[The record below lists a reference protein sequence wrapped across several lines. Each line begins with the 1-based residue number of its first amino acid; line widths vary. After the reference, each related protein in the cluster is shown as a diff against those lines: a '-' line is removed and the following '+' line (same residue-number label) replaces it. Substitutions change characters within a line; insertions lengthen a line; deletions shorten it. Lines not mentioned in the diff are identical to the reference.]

1 MVSLRRVKQV
11 GRQSALLLMMCCA
24 LISTGATGL
33 AQDAPITLML
43 QPGQSQTEIDAAIK
57 AAGADGK
64 PVVIRWTDAASAP
77 ETSPIASDVNRSGPV
92 VAVDSMWMF
101 SDLLSALTFGTQQAI
116 DGMAGLPLAFSSSW
130 DTLIAE
136 EGGPGRALFSALLA
150 AGCGLAVAYAV
161 RMLLARLS
169 SIHAPAHRFT
179 IAALRLGCDLI
190 AIMVL
195 MAVAHLVLRQMTD
208 QATFT
213 RQVSSAILS
222 VVTGAIVYASV
233 GRFLFRRNGHDKP
246 SLINIARPRWHF
258 RMLLIYGVMN
268 AFIGNSVRLADVRM
282 VDATAADSWLFLTV
296 SVLTLLK
303 LWWFIAGRSDIARV
317 FAGKDAG
324 TARRMLGHFLAD
336 FYIVSAVFI
345 WIAGL
350 LVAGTSHN
358 SVWARAAGTT
368 QFLMV
373 AIPLLDLGIV
383 SLLGAV
389 ARRREA
395 QQGQSI
401 GTIILW
407 SLRTPLAGAV
417 WLAGLHIVVVLWQPL
432 MMGATTL
439 VTGWLLWLERLSL
452 ALIVSWSVCAFLIR
466 YFESIAP
473 NRAPVLPGQEDEV
486 QIETSR
492 ITTILPVIRNLIL
505 GAVIAI
511 AGLVIVSTAGVD
523 VAPLLAGFGVLG
535 LALSFGS
542 QTLVKD
548 VVSGIFF
555 LAEDAFRIGEYIDTG
570 KLMGTVEQISLRSV
584 RLRHHNGPIH
594 TIPFGQISSVTNYSR
609 DWGTI
614 KFELRFDRDADL
626 ELIRKTAKKVGI
638 GMLDHPEFGDYFLVP
653 VKMQGI
659 HDVNETS
666 MVIRFKFTARPGK
679 PSLIKREAMK
689 RLLAAFREAGLPLA
703 SNAVV
708 VRSGS
713 GSIAEGGA
721 AATVIPLQANQG

>member
-1 MVSLRRVKQV
+1 MAWLRRVKQA
-11 GRQSALLLMMCCA
+11 GRSLTVPLIALCLSLASAA
-24 LISTGATGL
+24 LVQ
-33 AQDAPITLML
+33 AQDAPVTIML
-43 QPGQSQTEIDAAIK
+43 QPGQSQADIDAAIQ
-57 AAGADGK
+57 AAGAEGK
-64 PVVIRWTDAASAP
+64 TVVIRWADAAEGAGPDPTAAP
-77 ETSPIASDVNRSGPV
+77 ARSQPV

-101 SDLLSALTFGTQQAI
+101 NDLVSSLTYGTQRAFE
-116 DGMAGLPLAFSSSW
+116 GLAGLPPAFASSW
-130 DTLIAE
+130 QTLVAE
-136 EGGPGRALFSALLA
+136 DGGPGRALMSAILSAA
-150 AGCGLAVAYAV
+150 AGLCAAYAL
-161 RMLLARLS
+161 RMGLARLS
-169 SIHAPAHRFT
+169 RYHRPVHRFT
-179 IAALRLGCDLI
+179 IAALRLAFDAL
-190 AIMVL
+190 AILALVV
-195 MAVAHLVLRQMTD
+195 VAHLVLRQMTD
-208 QATFT
+208 PATFT
-213 RQVSSAILS
+213 RQVAGAILA
-222 VVTGAIVYASV
+222 VVTATVIYAAV
-233 GRFLFRRNGHDKP
+233 GRFLFKRNGSDKP
-246 SLINIARPRWHF
+246 SLIDIARPNWHF
-258 RMLLIYGVMN
+258 RMLMAYGMMT

-324 TARRMLGHFLAD
+324 PARRMVGHLLAD
-336 FYIVSAVFI
+336 FYIFSAIVI
-345 WIAGL
+345 WLAGL

-358 SVWARAAGTT
+358 TVWARAAGTT

-383 SLLGAV
+383 SLLGSM
-389 ARRREA
+389 ARKREA
-395 QQGQSI
+395 ERGVTI
-401 GTIILW
+401 GSVILW

-417 WLAGLHIVVVLWQPL
+417 WLAGLHIVVQLWQPL
-432 MMGATTL
+432 MMGASTL

-452 ALIVSWSVCAFLIR
+452 ALIVSWSICAFLLR
-466 YFESIAP
+466 YFESVAP
-473 NRAPVLPGQEDEV
+473 TKGPILPGQEDETHV
-486 QIETSR
+486 VTSR
-492 ITTILPVIRNLIL
+492 ISTMLPVIRNLIL

-511 AGLVIVSTAGVD
+511 AGLVIISAAGVD

-626 ELIRKTAKKVGI
+626 EVIRKTAKKVGI
-638 GMLDHPEFGDYFLVP
+638 GLLDHPEFGDYFLVP

-689 RLLAAFREAGLPLA
+689 RLLAAFREAGLSLA

-713 GSIAEGGA
+713 GTMAEGGA
-721 AATVIPLQANQG
+721 AATVIPLQATSG